1 MLKKRWMLDEPI
13 VVIIL
18 QHVNHTVML
27 YALNLYN
34 GICQLFLNKTG
45 KTFKNTRWKISTI

>member
-27 YALNLYN
+27 YALNLYS

-45 KTFKNTRWKISTI
+45 KTFKNIRWKISTI

>member
-1 MLKKRWMLDEPI
+1 MLDEPI

-18 QHVNHTVML
+18 QHVNHSVML

-34 GICQLFLNKTG
+34 DICQLFLNKTG
-45 KTFKNTRWKISTI
+45 KTF

>member
-34 GICQLFLNKTG
+34 GIYQLFLNKTG